1 MRELDDVLASTLDE
15 GHRAMAGE
23 HLDPDAVAVLRGRIS
38 ARRARRRVLQSV
50 ASVPLVAALAA
61 GGWVLSDHL
70 TRPAPE
76 ATQPGPTDPAPTP
89 PEPTES
95 APSPSTAQ
103 SGTPLPTEPGLPER
117 LTLPDGLL
125 EQTTP
130 GWVLA
135 VYQPETLDLDVGDAV
150 ITLTSPAGETYEVRR
165 LTGAVDTSGVATGYR
180 VLDWRAGSTRAR
192 LVESTIAYI
201 EGGRSEAIEAVVDL
215 DLVTGERVDTR
226 IDLGGLDD
234 PRTAGDLVVWSDWTN
249 DETVIDGPEG
259 RLRVPGASNGLPE
272 LSPDGRRLLL
282 DASVVDLATGT
293 REGAL
298 DALVPG
304 ADCWP
309 LNWWTTTEVLL
320 ACTDPDPTGGERPY
334 VELEPRLVAA
344 DVTAPQAGAVRE
356 VRRIEVGDPVL
367 MSGGARVA
375 DGVLV
380 ADGARLNADTTL
392 LGDLCADSAYVVTE
406 GGITPIGTTDRRDGL
421 TAFLA
426 RAVDGHVVVESTD
439 ACVGGGAA
447 STLDVVDV
455 ATGEVRTLL
464 PLPADDVGAGGG
476 TRWTS
481 GPASW
486 VLGR

>member
-1 MRELDDVLASTLDE
+1 MRELDDVLAGTLDQ
-15 GHRAMAGE
+15 GTRAMAGE
-23 HLDPDAVAVLRGRIS
+23 QLDADTVAVLRGRIS
-38 ARRARRRVLQSV
+38 ARRARRRVLQGIAATPV
-50 ASVPLVAALAA
+50 VAALAV
-61 GGWVLSDHL
+61 GGWLLSGRM
-70 TRPAPE
+70 TAPAPE
-76 ATQPGPTDPAPTP
+76 ATQPGPTEPAPTEPAPTP
-89 PEPTES
+89 T
-95 APSPSTAQ
+95 STGQAA
-103 SGTPLPTEPGLPER
+103 TPLPTEPGLPER

-135 VYQPETLDLDVGDAV
+135 VYQPETAEQAPGTAV
-150 ITLTSPAGETYEVRR
+150 VTLTSPQGETYEVLR
-165 LTGAVDTSGVATGYR
+165 LDGSSDAGGSTGFT
-180 VLDWRAGSTRAR
+180 VLDWEAGSGHA
-192 LVESTIAYI
+192 LIAESTITGRD
-201 EGGRSEAIEAVVDL
+201 GGRTEEIDAVLEL
-215 DLVTGERVDTR
+215 DLVTGTTTATGVDPA
-226 IDLGGLDD
+226 GLSSL
-234 PRTAGDLVVWSDWTN
+234 RTAGELLVWSDWDA
-249 DETVIDGPEG
+249 DETVIDGPDG

-282 DASVVDLATGT
+282 DASVVDLASGT
-293 REGAL
+293 RGGAL
-298 DALVPG
+298 DTLVPG

-356 VRRIEVGDPVL
+356 VLRIEVGDPVI
-367 MSGGARVA
+367 MSSGARVA

-380 ADGARLNADTTL
+380 ADGTTLNADTTL

-406 GGITPIGTTDRRDGL
+406 GGIAPIGTTDRRDGL

-426 RAVDGHVVVESTD
+426 RAVDGQVVVESTD
-439 ACVGGGAA
+439 ACVGAGAA
-447 STLDVVDV
+447 STLDAVDV